1 MCHWLGYIHAKLGFW
16 GSVMLSDA
24 DFAFGGE
31 PFLPV
36 TVRAQGEPDKA
47 EIVNVLLQG
56 IIPVVFIQRR
66 CFIKVSQPEMLYL
79 KAAGVMK
86 GEEDLGLKLLAAWS
100 VL

>member
-1 MCHWLGYIHAKLGFW
+1 M
-16 GSVMLSDA
+16 
-24 DFAFGGE
+24 
-31 PFLPV
+31 
-36 TVRAQGEPDKA
+36 
-47 EIVNVLLQG
+47 
-56 IIPVVFIQRR
+56 VFIQRR